1 MPTVFPGVLMAVT
14 DLDPARARRDHLVLR
29 PRPPR
34 LPPAGLPA
42 GPAAGLPADLSP
54 DAAGRAAVSFRDPH
68 NVEWIFLQ

>member
-1 MPTVFPGVLMAVT
+1 MPTAFPGVLMAVT
-14 DLDPARARRDHLVLR
+14 DLDPARASQARLVLR

-34 LPPAGLPA
+34 ITAA

-54 DAAGRAAVSFRDPH
+54 DAAGRAVVSLRDPD